1 MNYKKQ
7 SKNNIA
13 RNISETDLLAS
24 PDYDGSVSSRNK
36 ILFKLGVDTS
46 LPIEVMECQHRN
58 LQGKV
63 VEGKLFMCFERLD
76 REWCKSGF
84 ASLEAFVAYGGDET
98 MAREV
103 HEMNQGVYSV

>member
-46 LPIEVMECQHRN
+46 LHIEVIECQHRN
-58 LQGKV
+58 LQNKV
-63 VEGKLFMCFERLD
+63 VDGKLFMCYERLD
-76 REWCKSGF
+76 KEWVKSGH
-84 ASLEAFVAYGGDET
+84 ASLEAFIASSNDPTLSKEI
-98 MAREV
+98 
-103 HEMNQGVYSV
+103 HEMNGE

>member
-1 MNYKKQ
+1 MKYKKQ
-7 SKNNIA
+7 VKNTIS
-13 RNISETDLLAS
+13 RNISESDLQTF
-24 PDYDGSVSSRNK
+24 DWYDGTITVRNQ
-36 ILFKLGVDTS
+36 LLYKLGVDTS
-46 LPIEVMECQHRN
+46 MNVEVMECQHRN

-103 HEMNQGVYSV
+103 NEMNRVVL

>member
-1 MNYKKQ
+1 MKYKKQ
-7 SKNNIA
+7 GKNNIS
-13 RNISETDLLAS
+13 RNISESDLVTFKE
-24 PDYDGSVSSRNK
+24 YDGSITIRNQ
-36 ILFKLGVDTS
+36 LLYKLGVDTS
-46 LPIEVMECQHRN
+46 LHIEMIECQHRN

-76 REWCKSGF
+76 WEWVKSGN

-103 HEMNQGVYSV
+103 NDMNRVVL

>member
-1 MNYKKQ
+1 MKYKKQ
-7 SKNNIA
+7 VKNTIS
-13 RNISETDLLAS
+13 RNISESDLQTF
-24 PDYDGSVSSRNK
+24 DWYDGTITVRNQ
-36 ILFKLGVDTS
+36 LLYKLGVDTS
-46 LPIEVMECQHRN
+46 MNVEVMECQHRN

-63 VEGKLFMCFERLD
+63 VEGKLFMGLERLD

-103 HEMNQGVYSV
+103 NEMNRVVL

>member
-1 MNYKKQ
+1 MKYKKQ
-7 SKNNIA
+7 NRNSIS
-13 RNISETDLLAS
+13 RNISESDLKTFAE
-24 PDYDGSVSSRNK
+24 YDGSVAIRNQ
-36 ILFKLGVDTS
+36 LLYKLGVDTA

-63 VEGKLFMCFERLD
+63 VEGKLFISFERLD
-76 REWCKSGF
+76 KEWCKSGF

-103 HEMNQGVYSV
+103 NEMNKGVL